1 MNKVRLG
8 FIGAGFM
15 GGLHARAAHESHLAE
30 IIAVSDIDVDR
41 AESLAT
47 KYGGK
52 QYANYREMLKWETLD
67 AVVVTTPENDHCLP
81 VVLAANKGCHIFVEK
96 PLSVNLGDSDAMIT
110 ACELADVKLMVG
122 FILRFEPAYVKMKE
136 AVTSGMVGALMSASG
151 RRNASISEA
160 RRLGGRCSV
169 ISYLSVHDIDQILWL
184 NDKHQV
190 RRVTAKAINGRVFEE
205 FGVPDYSWTL
215 LEFENG
221 SLGVVES
228 GWGLTEKWSGWRE
241 PETWNGFGNVQ
252 MHVIGNDG
260 IIDLNLQPMN
270 LYSVDSKEGWKFPDT
285 RHWPTVNGRIS
296 GAERAQMLHFLECVL
311 FNLTPI
317 VDGKSSRRVVEICVA
332 AEESIVRKCE
342 VDLLA

>member
-169 ISYLSVHDIDQILWL
+169 IS
-184 NDKHQV
+184 
-190 RRVTAKAINGRVFEE
+190 
-205 FGVPDYSWTL
+205 
-215 LEFENG
+215 
-221 SLGVVES
+221 
-228 GWGLTEKWSGWRE
+228 
-241 PETWNGFGNVQ
+241 
-252 MHVIGNDG
+252 
-260 IIDLNLQPMN
+260 
-270 LYSVDSKEGWKFPDT
+270 
-285 RHWPTVNGRIS
+285 
-296 GAERAQMLHFLECVL
+296 
-311 FNLTPI
+311 
-317 VDGKSSRRVVEICVA
+317 
-332 AEESIVRKCE
+332 
-342 VDLLA
+342 